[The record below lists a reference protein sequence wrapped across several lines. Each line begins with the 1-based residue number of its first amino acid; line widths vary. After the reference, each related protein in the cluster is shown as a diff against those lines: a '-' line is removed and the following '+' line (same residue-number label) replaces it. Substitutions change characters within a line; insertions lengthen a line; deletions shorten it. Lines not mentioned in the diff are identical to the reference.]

1 MSVQI
6 SSAKSKEVGLMGDN
20 KNIIAM
26 FTEPHKIKL
35 IKSSTSATEEEY
47 VYIEYL
53 YCGICGGDYS
63 VYRGYRQSY
72 PVSLGHEFIAKVIA
86 VGKSVTNIHPGQY
99 VVSDFNYRC
108 NECIFCKTN
117 RSHLCIK
124 NDVGLFSNRGF
135 ARYANVHSS
144 YLVPIKPPEYLP
156 RACLIEPLSCVI
168 HACNTADIHQGMN
181 ILICGGGGIGMLF
194 CFLLRSIYKEISITL
209 AEENP
214 NKSKLLCDH
223 FLIQPYV
230 SGSNNIYDL
239 IVDCSNSITG
249 LRFALDC
256 AQRGNRVCVMSHLY
270 GLDTTFVY
278 EQACK
283 KELRCS
289 FPLRNGERNNLLLA
303 DEYLEQYWLKEYDD
317 MLLVYDDVIAAF
329 KEKEENQFCK
339 QIVQS
344 SSLCITEL

>member
-1 MSVQI
+1 M
-6 SSAKSKEVGLMGDN
+6 EDN

-26 FTEPHKIKL
+26 FTEPNKVKL
-35 IKSSTSATEEEY
+35 IKNSMPATEEEY
-47 VYIEYL
+47 VNIEYL

-72 PVSLGHEFIAKVIA
+72 PVSLGHEFVARVIS
-86 VGKSVTNIHPGQY
+86 VGQSVKNIHSGQY

-108 NECIFCKTN
+108 NECIYCKTN
-117 RSHLCIK
+117 RSHLCTK
-124 NDVGLFSNRGF
+124 NDIGLFSNRGF

-168 HACNTADIHQGMN
+168 HACNTVGIHQGMN
-181 ILICGGGGIGMLF
+181 ILICGGGSIGMLF
-194 CFLLRSIYKEISITL
+194 CFLLRSIYEDINITL
-209 AEENP
+209 AEKNQ
-214 NKSKLLCDH
+214 NKSKLLCKH

-230 SGSNNIYDL
+230 SGSNKVYDL
-239 IVDCSNSITG
+239 IVDCSNTITG
-249 LRFALDC
+249 LKFALDC
-256 AQRGNRVCVMSHLY
+256 AQRGNQVCVMSHLY

-283 KELRCS
+283 KELRCL
-289 FPLRNGERNNLLLA
+289 FPLRNGERINLLLA
-303 DEYLEQYWLKEYDD
+303 AEYIDQYWLNKYDD
-317 MLLVYDDVIAAF
+317 MLITYDNIVAAF
-329 KEKEENQFCK
+329 KEKEGSPFSK

-344 SSLCITEL
+344 SALCIAEL

>member
-1 MSVQI
+1 M
-6 SSAKSKEVGLMGDN
+6 EDN
-20 KNIIAM
+20 VNIIAM
-26 FTEPHKIKL
+26 FTEPYEVKL
-35 IKSSTSATEEEY
+35 VKSSTSATQEEY

-72 PVSLGHEFIAKVIA
+72 PISLGHEFVARVLS
-86 VGKSVTNIHPGQY
+86 VGKSVANIYPGQY
-99 VVSDFNYRC
+99 VVSDLNYRC
-108 NECIFCKTN
+108 NECNYCKTN
-117 RSHLCIK
+117 RSHLCTK
-124 NDVGLFSNRGF
+124 NDIGLFSNRGF

-144 YLVPIKPPEYLP
+144 YLVPISPPEYLP

-168 HACNTADIHQGMN
+168 HACNTVGIHHRMN

-194 CFLLRSIYKEISITL
+194 CFLLRSTYQDMNITL
-209 AEENP
+209 AEKNP
-214 NKSKLLCDH
+214 YKSKLLCDH
-223 FLIQPYV
+223 FFIPPYV
-230 SGSNNIYDL
+230 SGANKEYDL

-249 LRFALDC
+249 LKFALDC
-256 AQRGNRVCVMSHLY
+256 AQRGNQVCVMSHLY
-270 GLDTTFVY
+270 GLDTTFMY

-283 KELRCS
+283 KELRCF

-303 DEYLEQYWLKEYDD
+303 AEYIDQYWLKDYDD
-317 MLLVYDDVIAAF
+317 MLIIYDDIVAAF
-329 KEKEENQFCK
+329 KEKEESQFSK